1 MAKIVLSLDG
11 EIIEQRVVPEARL
24 VIGRSQDCDLAID
37 SAEISGQHAAIITV
51 VNDHFLEDLGS
62 TNGTLVNGKRI
73 TRHLLEHND
82 VVFLGSYRV
91 KYMNAASSGVGF
103 DRTQIIAPVRP
114 QVSPANT
121 QVVPAALDSAAAS
134 TKATRSRFPK
144 GRLIVVEG
152 PRAGSEVPIDGVLAP
167 VGHEGQSLGVIN
179 RRPLGCFL
187 TQVSGKPVRVNK
199 KPLGGDPVQLANGD
213 EIVAGDERALLKTP

>member
-1 MAKIVLSLDG
+1 MAKIVLSHDG
-11 EIIEQRVVPEARL
+11 EIIEQRVLPESRL
-24 VIGRSQDCDLAID
+24 TIGRSADCDLSID
-37 SAEISGQHAAIITV
+37 SGEISGEHAAIITV

-73 TRHLLEHND
+73 TRHLLENND
-82 VVFLGSYRV
+82 VIFLGSYRI
-91 KYMNAASSGVGF
+91 KYMNVASSGVGF

-144 GRLIVVEG
+144 GRLVVVEG
-152 PRAGSEVPIDGVLAP
+152 PRAGSEVAIDGVLVP
-167 VGHEGQSLGVIN
+167 VGHEGKSLGVIN
-179 RRPLGCFL
+179 RRPLGLFL
-187 TQVSGKPVRVNK
+187 TQVSGKPVRVNTR
-199 KPLGGDPVQLANGD
+199 PLGADPVQLKNGD
-213 EIVAGDERALLKTP
+213 EIIAGDERALFKSA